1 MRPNGPTQKLGDFPL
16 FGSSNPNPAIRFAL
30 YKPRSGAQIP
40 GQAWI
45 DQRPAP
51 TPDAFVCR
59 AHAKGKYVGK
69 GRTNGLPWDTTSP
82 CTVST
87 RFDNGPSRKPAKAG
101 PRWDQQLEAA
111 QAAGDWAT
119 VAKLALLWGERT
131 SDTPEIS
138 VYLRGV
144 LEHALKMR
152 FES

>member
-16 FGSSNPNPAIRFAL
+16 FGAENPNPAVRFAL
-30 YKPRSGAQIP
+30 YKSRHGAQIP
-40 GQAWI
+40 GQTWI

-59 AHAKGKYVGK
+59 AHAKNKYAGK

-87 RFDNGPSRKPAKAG
+87 RFDNGPAKKPAKVA
-101 PRWDQQLEAA
+101 PRWDVQIEAA
-111 QAAGDWAT
+111 QAAEDWPT
-119 VAKLALLWGERT
+119 VAKLALVWGERT
-131 SDTPEIS
+131 RDQPEIS
-138 VYLRGV
+138 AYLRGV